1 MEASTPKTSP
11 CQDGHKPY
19 VSNLIGVDRVEQGP
33 LRHGSRTAQL
43 ELESRGKTLSSR
55 NVWRLLCLPLKN
67 TTFQLFG
74 GNMGYMSV
82 KD

>member
-1 MEASTPKTSP
+1 MA
-11 CQDGHKPY
+11 
-19 VSNLIGVDRVEQGP
+19 RGP
-33 LRHGSRTAQL
+33 TTVTQVMAMAVAYLF
-43 ELESRGKTLSSR
+43 
-55 NVWRLLCLPLKN
+55 VVLPLKN

>member
-1 MEASTPKTSP
+1 MFFFYRTKGRAGFDKQGFGSLAEP
-11 CQDGHKPY
+11 CYKL
-19 VSNLIGVDRVEQGP
+19 VSGLLAIDSEGREPID
-33 LRHGSRTAQL
+33 TA
-43 ELESRGKTLSSR
+43 RGWATFSQVIV
-55 NVWRLLCLPLKN
+55 NFPLKN